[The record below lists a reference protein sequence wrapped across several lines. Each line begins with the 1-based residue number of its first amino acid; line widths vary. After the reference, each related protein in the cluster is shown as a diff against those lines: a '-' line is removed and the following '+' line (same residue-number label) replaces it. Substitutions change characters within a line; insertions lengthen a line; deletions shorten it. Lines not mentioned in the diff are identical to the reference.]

1 MNNRHRRVTRLLHK
15 QGNAAELFDRL
26 SAEGAKY
33 FNITADEAKEQI
45 RMLLVNKSINLE
57 TWRELNR

>member
-1 MNNRHRRVTRLLHK
+1 MNNRHRRVTRLLRK
-15 QGNAAELFDRL
+15 QENAAELFDRL
-26 SAEGAKY
+26 STEGAKY
-33 FNITADEAKEQI
+33 FNITVDEARDQI